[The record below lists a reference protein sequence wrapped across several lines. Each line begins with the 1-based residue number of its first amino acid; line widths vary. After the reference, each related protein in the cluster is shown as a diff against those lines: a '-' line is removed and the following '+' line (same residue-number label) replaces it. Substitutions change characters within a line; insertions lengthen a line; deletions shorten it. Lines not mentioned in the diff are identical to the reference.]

1 MDYEKLGLFYLGRAI
16 DTSTKAAKP
25 GYLLYDSTDLVTHAV
40 CVGMTG
46 SGKTG
51 VCIDLLEEA
60 AIDRIP
66 SIVIDPKGDLG
77 DLLLAFPN
85 LAASDFRPWI
95 DEDEARRNG
104 KSADEWAS
112 AQADLWKTGLAKWD
126 QDGARI
132 ARLRDAADFAIYTPG
147 SDAGLQLSIVKSFA
161 APSAELLGDADLMR
175 ERVAT
180 TATSLLGLLGID
192 ADPIKSREHILL
204 STIVDS
210 TWRQGRDL
218 DIAALIQLIQTPPVQ
233 KVGVMDLETFFP
245 SAKRFELAM
254 SLNNLLAAPGF
265 AAWMEGEP
273 LDIQRLLYT
282 PAGKPRVAVMSI
294 AHLGDAER
302 MFFVALLLNQVLGWM
317 RQQAGTT
324 SLRAIVYM
332 DEIAGYLPPVANP
345 ASKAPMLTL
354 LKQARAFGVGMV
366 LATQNPMDID
376 YKALSNAGTWL
387 IGRLQTDRDQARV
400 LDALEGAATA
410 SGGAFDRTAMSAL
423 IAGLGKRQFL
433 LHNVHEDHPEV
444 FESRWAMSY
453 LRGPLTRVQIKQLM
467 SGAKGAKG
475 ADGAKGAGAVAQGA
489 TGAQGAG
496 AQPADEP
503 GVRSPKSGVAAR
515 SAAWVVP
522 PGVEQYFAPGKAGA
536 SYVPMVLGVADVRF
550 ADPKSGVNAT
560 RKAAAVT
567 PITNDPI
574 PVDWDSA
581 VEAGFDVGQLSK
593 DQPPQASFADLPS
606 AASKAKNYDDWS
618 KTFVTWVS
626 TSQQVTIYKS
636 AVSGVSS
643 TGEESEGDFRA
654 RLQHASRE
662 KRDQKIADLRQQYA
676 PKVASLQDR
685 LRRAQQAV
693 DKEKSQ
699 ATGQWIQA
707 GISIAGSVVGMLTS
721 RKTISATNLGRVTT
735 AARGMGRGMQQYE
748 DIGRA
753 KDSVESVQ
761 QQLDAMNAELQAKI
775 DAIDTNYDPQTEA
788 LDTVVVKPKR
798 TGINVQLVALTWV
811 PQ

>member
-1 MDYEKLGLFYLGRAI
+1 MPDYEKLGLFYLGRAI
-16 DTSTKAAKP
+16 DAASKTPKP

-77 DLLLAFPN
+77 DLLLTFPN

-104 KSADEWAS
+104 KSPDDWAA
-112 AQADLWKTGLAKWD
+112 AQANLWKTGLAKWD
-126 QDGARI
+126 QDGGRI
-132 ARLRDAADFAIYTPG
+132 ARLKDAAEFAIYTPG

-161 APSAELLGDADLMR
+161 APPADLLGDADLMR

-204 STIVDS
+204 STILDS

-233 KVGVMDLETFFP
+233 KVGVMDLETFLP

-265 AAWMEGEP
+265 GAWMEGEP
-273 LDIQRLLYT
+273 LDIQRLLFT
-282 PAGKPRVAVMSI
+282 AAGKPRVAVMSI

-302 MFFVALLLNQVLGWM
+302 MFFVALLLNQILGWM

-345 ASKAPMLTL
+345 ASKGPMLTL

-366 LATQNPMDID
+366 LATQNPMDLD
-376 YKALSNAGTWL
+376 YKALSNAGTWI

-400 LDALEGAATA
+400 LDGLEGAATA
-410 SGGAFDRTAMSAL
+410 GGGTFDRNAVSAL
-423 IAGLGKRQFL
+423 IGGLGKRQFL

-453 LRGPLTRVQIKQLM
+453 LRGPLTRVQIKSLM
-467 SGAKGAKG
+467 GGARP
-475 ADGAKGAGAVAQGA
+475 
-489 TGAQGAG
+489 QGAG
-496 AQPADEP
+496 VQGA
-503 GVRSPKSGVAAR
+503 GVQAVPEARSPKPVAAAR
-515 SAAWVVP
+515 SATWVVP
-522 PGVEQYFAPGKAGA
+522 PGVDQYFAPGKAGA

-560 RKAAAVT
+560 RKAAALT

-574 PVDWDSA
+574 PVDWDNA

-593 DQPPQASFADLPS
+593 EQPPQASFADLPS

-636 AVSGVSS
+636 AASGLASN
-643 TGEESEGDFRA
+643 GQESEGDFRA

-676 PKVASLQDR
+676 PKVASLEDR

-693 DKEKSQ
+693 EKEKSQ

-707 GISIAGSVVGMLTS
+707 GISIAGSVLGMLTS
-721 RKTISATNLGRVTT
+721 RKTVSVTNLGRVTT

-748 DIGRA
+748 DVGRA
-753 KDSVESVQ
+753 KDTVEGVQ
-761 QQLDAMNAELQAKI
+761 QQIDAMNAELQAKV
-775 DAIDTNYDPQTEA
+775 DAIDTNYDPQTEK
-788 LDTVVVKPKR
+788 LDTVTVKPKR
-798 TGINVQLVALTWV
+798 TGINVQLVALAWV
-811 PQ
+811 PRP

>member
-1 MDYEKLGLFYLGRAI
+1 MADYEKLGLFYLGRAI
-16 DTSTKAAKP
+16 DAASKTTKA

-77 DLLLAFPN
+77 DLLLTFPS
-85 LAASDFRPWI
+85 LSASDFRPWI

-104 KSADEWAS
+104 KSPDDWAA

-126 QDGARI
+126 QDGSRI
-132 ARLRDAADFAIYTPG
+132 ARLKNAAEFAIYTPG

-161 APSAELLGDADLMR
+161 APPADLLGDADLMR

-204 STIVDS
+204 STIMDS

-265 AAWMEGEP
+265 GAWMEGEP

-282 PAGKPRVAVMSI
+282 AAGKPRVAVMSI

-366 LATQNPMDID
+366 LATQNPMDLD
-376 YKALSNAGTWL
+376 YKALSNAGTWI

-400 LDALEGAATA
+400 LDGLEGAATA
-410 SGGAFDRTAMSAL
+410 SGGTFDRNAMSAL
-423 IAGLGKRQFL
+423 IGGLGKRQFL
-433 LHNVHEDHPEV
+433 LHNVHEDHPEI

-453 LRGPLTRVQIKQLM
+453 LRGPLTRVQIKRLM
-467 SGAKGAKG
+467 GGVRGAEGQ
-475 ADGAKGAGAVAQGA
+475 GAGVQGA
-489 TGAQGAG
+489 AQGAG
-496 AQPADEP
+496 VQEVPEA
-503 GVRSPKSGVAAR
+503 RSPKPAAAAR

-522 PGVEQYFAPGKAGA
+522 PGVDQYFAPAKAGA
-536 SYVPMVLGVADVRF
+536 SYSPMVLGVADVRF
-550 ADPKSGVNAT
+550 TDPKSGVDVT

-567 PITNDPI
+567 AITSDPI
-574 PVDWDSA
+574 PVDWDGA
-581 VEAGFDVGQLSK
+581 VEPGFDVGQLSK
-593 DQPPQASFADLPS
+593 DQPPQATFADLPA

-636 AVSGVSS
+636 AASGLASN
-643 TGEESEGDFRA
+643 GQESEGDFRA

-662 KRDQKIADLRQQYA
+662 KRDQKVADLRQQYA
-676 PKVASLQDR
+676 PKVAALEDR

-693 DKEKSQ
+693 EKEKSQ

-707 GISIAGSVVGMLTS
+707 GISIAGSVLGMLTS
-721 RKTISATNLGRVTT
+721 RKTVSVTNLGRVTT

-748 DIGRA
+748 DVGRA
-753 KDSVESVQ
+753 KDTVEGVQ
-761 QQLDAMNAELQAKI
+761 QQIDAMNAELQSKI
-775 DAIDTNYDPQTEA
+775 DAIDTNYDPQTEK
-788 LDTVVVKPKR
+788 LDTVAIKPKR
-798 TGINVQLVALTWV
+798 TGINVQLVALAWV
-811 PQ
+811 PRP

>member
-1 MDYEKLGLFYLGRAI
+1 MSDYEKLGLFYLGRAI
-16 DTSTKAAKP
+16 DTATKTAKP

-77 DLLLAFPN
+77 DLLLTFPN

-104 KSADEWAS
+104 KSPDDWAA

-132 ARLRDAADFAIYTPG
+132 TRLKDAAEFAIYTPG

-161 APSAELLGDADLMR
+161 APPAELLGDADLMR

-192 ADPIKSREHILL
+192 ADPIRSREHILL
-204 STIVDS
+204 STIIDV

-218 DIAALIQLIQTPPVQ
+218 DIAALIQLIQTPPMQ

-245 SAKRFELAM
+245 SPKRFELAM

-265 AAWMEGEP
+265 GAWMEGEP

-282 PAGKPRVAVMSI
+282 TAGKPRVAVISI
-294 AHLGDAER
+294 AHLADAER
-302 MFFVALLLNQVLGWM
+302 MFFVALLLNQILGWM

-366 LATQNPMDID
+366 LATQNPMDLD

-400 LDALEGAATA
+400 LDGLEGAASA
-410 SGGAFDRTAMSAL
+410 SGTGVDRNAMSAL
-423 IAGLGKRQFL
+423 IGGLGKRQFL

-453 LRGPLTRVQIKQLM
+453 LRGPLTRIQIKSLM
-467 SGAKGAKG
+467 GGAR
-475 ADGAKGAGAVAQGA
+475 V
-489 TGAQGAG
+489 QGAG
-496 AQPADEP
+496 VQGAGVQAVPEAQ
-503 GVRSPKSGVAAR
+503 SPKPVAAAR

-522 PGVEQYFAPGKAGA
+522 PGVDQYFAPAKAGA

-550 ADPKSGVNAT
+550 TDPKNGVDVT
-560 RKAAAVT
+560 RKASAVT
-567 PITNDPI
+567 AITSDPI
-574 PVDWDSA
+574 PVDWDNA
-581 VEAGFDVGQLSK
+581 LDAGFDVGQLSK
-593 DQPPQASFADLPS
+593 DQPGQATFADLP
-606 AASKAKNYDDWS
+606 APASKAKNYDDWS
-618 KTFVTWVS
+618 KAFVTWLS
-626 TSQQVTIYKS
+626 TTQQVTIYKS
-636 AVSGVSS
+636 GASGLASN
-643 TGEESEGDFRA
+643 GQESEGDFRA

-662 KRDQKIADLRQQYA
+662 KRDQKIAQLRQQYA
-676 PKVASLQDR
+676 PKVASLGER
-685 LRRAQQAV
+685 LQRAQQAV
-693 DKEKSQ
+693 AREKSQ
-699 ATGQWIQA
+699 ATGQWVQA
-707 GISIAGSVVGMLTS
+707 GISIAGSVLGMLTS
-721 RKTISATNLGRVTT
+721 RKTVSVTNLGRVTT

-748 DIGRA
+748 DVGRA
-753 KDSVESVQ
+753 KDTVESVQ
-761 QQLDAMNAELQAKI
+761 QQVDAITAELQSKI
-775 DAIDTNYDPQTEA
+775 DAIDTNYDPQSEA
-788 LDTVVVKPKR
+788 LDTVVIKPKR
-798 TGINVQLVALTWV
+798 SGIAVQLVALTWV
-811 PQ
+811 PRP